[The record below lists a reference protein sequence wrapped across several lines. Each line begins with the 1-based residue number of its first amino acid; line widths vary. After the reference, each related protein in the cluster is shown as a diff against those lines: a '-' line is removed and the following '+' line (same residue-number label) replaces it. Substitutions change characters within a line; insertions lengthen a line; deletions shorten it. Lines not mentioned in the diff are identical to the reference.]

1 MKNRDVIKDFE
12 EHLGDII
19 LNDKK
24 DVKRTKITS
33 AIAFTLVILIL
44 SLLIG
49 GVMFLKEIF
58 SPGKELIG
66 TTESID
72 GKYTVEAY
80 LINGGATVDWAVRC
94 YLKTKYKFG
103 EKMIY
108 NDYHVDSAIMI
119 WEDDDTININVHI
132 IDLPN
137 GKYDFRYD

>member
-33 AIAFTLVILIL
+33 VIAFTLVILIL

-58 SPGKELIG
+58 SPGKELYWYNRIYRWK
-66 TTESID
+66 IHC
-72 GKYTVEAY
+72 
-80 LINGGATVDWAVRC
+80 GGVS
-94 YLKTKYKFG
+94 Y
-103 EKMIY
+103 
-108 NDYHVDSAIMI
+108 
-119 WEDDDTININVHI
+119 
-132 IDLPN
+132 
-137 GKYDFRYD
+137 

>member
-33 AIAFTLVILIL
+33 VIAFTLVILIL
-44 SLLIG
+44 SL
-49 GVMFLKEIF
+49 
-58 SPGKELIG
+58 LIG

-119 WEDDDTININVHI
+119 WEDDDTININGHI

>member
-33 AIAFTLVILIL
+33 VIAFTLVILIL

-58 SPGKELIG
+58 SPGKELDWYNRIYRWK
-66 TTESID
+66 IHC
-72 GKYTVEAY
+72 
-80 LINGGATVDWAVRC
+80 GGVS
-94 YLKTKYKFG
+94 Y
-103 EKMIY
+103 
-108 NDYHVDSAIMI
+108 
-119 WEDDDTININVHI
+119 
-132 IDLPN
+132 
-137 GKYDFRYD
+137 